1 MPKLKSFQQKK
12 FARIQGVAHL
22 NPMDLIDSSNSDE
35 DDDFNKKL
43 KGKYNIQKIPGAH
56 VPTGAPLDTVITEE
70 AFNNNEINEDTVCG
84 QEIKKEPI
92 SQESEGWGD
101 LENLA
106 LEPVQTLE
114 TPDFLKNED
123 SSPEQFGERKRRPM
137 SSTPIPLDDDEIRNS
152 SSLFSKIAN
161 RKNHGSKVPA
171 YFCSSSINIFF
182 IEQCT
187 QEGIFRSPRQSSNK
201 DEIFKAARSAHWEIW
216 LKRSGAILEGSFV

>member
-56 VPTGAPLDTVITEE
+56 VPTAAPPETVATEE
-70 AFNNNEINEDTVCG
+70 ACNNNSNEINEETPKDTVCS

-137 SSTPIPLDDDEIRNS
+137 SSTPIPLDDEIRNS
-152 SSLFSKIAN
+152 SSLFFENRQSKKSRLESAGLFLQQFN
-161 RKNHGSKVPA
+161 S
-171 YFCSSSINIFF
+171 YFFK
-182 IEQCT
+182 EKCT
-187 QEGIFRSPRQSSNK
+187 QESILRSQSQSSK
-201 DEIFKAARSAHWEIW
+201 
-216 LKRSGAILEGSFV
+216 SGSNFLERRGALTEKLC

>member
-56 VPTGAPLDTVITEE
+56 VPTAAPPETVTTEE
-70 AFNNNEINEDTVCG
+70 AGNNNNNEINEDTVCS

-137 SSTPIPLDDDEIRNS
+137 SSTPIPLDDEIRNS
-152 SSLFSKIAN
+152 SSFFF
-161 RKNHGSKVPA
+161 KN
-171 YFCSSSINIFF
+171 
-182 IEQCT
+182 
-187 QEGIFRSPRQSSNK
+187 RQSKKSRLESAGLFWERFNSYFFTKSNV
-201 DEIFKAARSAHWEIW
+201 
-216 LKRSGAILEGSFV
+216 LKKVF